1 MILGARKPIKKAIKT
16 ILTAKNKDLKGQ
28 DKYFDGLEKDKNKI
42 GIRFIKLESTYKGP
56 VIRFIKLESIYAR
69 IKDWKDSKQI

>member
-28 DKYFDGLEKDKNKI
+28 DKYFDGLEKDKRARNKI
-42 GIRFIKLESTYKGP
+42 YK
-56 VIRFIKLESIYAR
+56 A
-69 IKDWKDSKQI
+69 